1 MRVDWCVSSWFRIKN
16 THSLTHPPLPFVTPF
31 SLPLEHH
38 AERISL
44 SAVRLSLF
52 EVKSRIRAPSA
63 LSLVFLPGPPIRDRS
78 GTHAGEASSSCCTAP
93 ASPSQA

>member
-44 SAVRLSLF
+44 SAVRGVNRAIRSHLATLSARLA
-52 EVKSRIRAPSA
+52 RA
-63 LSLVFLPGPPIRDRS
+63 
-78 GTHAGEASSSCCTAP
+78 
-93 ASPSQA
+93 